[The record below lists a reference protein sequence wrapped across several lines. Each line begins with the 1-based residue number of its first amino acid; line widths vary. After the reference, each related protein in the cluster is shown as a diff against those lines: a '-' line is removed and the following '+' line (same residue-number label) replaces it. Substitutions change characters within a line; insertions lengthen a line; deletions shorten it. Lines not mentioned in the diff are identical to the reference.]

1 MKRLWFQGYNID
13 AKPGLQALPI
23 SKSTCCVDLP
33 IGSLVVPFR
42 DYLIGF

>member
-1 MKRLWFQGYNID
+1 MEDGQRFDPINAFIVGPLPRSGLWVMK
-13 AKPGLQALPI
+13 
-23 SKSTCCVDLP
+23 VP